1 MQPNAPATIVR
12 ILGFLMLLA
21 PAPAMAEGFPK
32 FRHQT
37 IDPNCGDVCYAVS
50 LADVD
55 GDGRKDIVA
64 ATESRVLWYQAPDW
78 KKRVI
83 IENQTERDN
92 VCIAPL
98 DIDGDGKIDFA
109 LGAGWTKVGTI
120 QWLSRNESLDDKWN
134 VHLIGEER
142 WLHRMRFANVLG
154 NKRPQLVISPLNKTV
169 GAGVRL
175 TALQIP
181 AHPKTDR
188 WPRTVLDASLN
199 RMHNHWHF
207 KPKGSSSIK
216 TLTASQEGIH
226 LISKTDTGWQKT
238 RYSAGMPGK
247 TASQMGAGEIKSTR
261 LPSGRM
267 LIATIEPMH
276 GTSLVVYL
284 QSKKDPAKFE
294 RRVLDDSFRRGHA
307 LWLADVDGD
316 NMDEIIVGHS
326 DTGAGENRK
335 RGVYVFDAQ
344 DATGTKWVK
353 HVIDEGGVAVEDAV
367 AGDLT
372 GDGRIDIVAG
382 GRYTHNI
389 KLYVNLG
396 SE

>member
-1 MQPNAPATIVR
+1 
-12 ILGFLMLLA
+12 
-21 PAPAMAEGFPK
+21 
-32 FRHQT
+32 
-37 IDPNCGDVCYAVS
+37 
-50 LADVD
+50 
-55 GDGRKDIVA
+55 
-64 ATESRVLWYQAPDW
+64 
-78 KKRVI
+78 
-83 IENQTERDN
+83 
-92 VCIAPL
+92 
-98 DIDGDGKIDFA
+98 
-109 LGAGWTKVGTI
+109 
-120 QWLSRNESLDDKWN
+120 
-134 VHLIGEER
+134 
-142 WLHRMRFANVLG
+142 
-154 NKRPQLVISPLNKTV
+154 
-169 GAGVRL
+169 
-175 TALQIP
+175 
-181 AHPKTDR
+181 
-188 WPRTVLDASLN
+188 
-199 RMHNHWHF
+199 
-207 KPKGSSSIK
+207 
-216 TLTASQEGIH
+216 
-226 LISKTDTGWQKT
+226 
-238 RYSAGMPGK
+238 
-247 TASQMGAGEIKSTR
+247 
-261 LPSGRM
+261 M